1 MTNLEEKSPIIIK
14 KLLSNDLE
22 TRKSGLKLL
31 QEETQKEWI
40 PEYREY
46 LWKTISQEKSK
57 EFQLKLIKFAYNK
70 MKETSLRKMIRLIE
84 NNEIHLSS
92 QKFLSTL
99 YIQNETD
106 DIRGALLKSLS
117 RDENH
122 IPKFVVKIL
131 NNSDCYSLKN
141 YKENHLIIDLL
152 SSEIPLSS
160 RIEFLTAIMNWY
172 FKKDKALLLKIDIL
186 KIIKEDQELHLKFLN
201 EYLNTA
207 TPTTLQFTKPH
218 HQPHFSFISQKDHK
232 TPNKSDSDT
241 SWINPTPELVFL
253 YDSLSSTSPAVRIQT
268 IELISKI
275 PIPFDLEP
283 NNHDFNIFSIWNVIS
298 INNLDTEIFN
308 IEEINSETT
317 SLLFK
322 NTEFEETPP
331 AALFTDINPH
341 QLFFNILAYLP
352 RYHLID
358 QFVKESNFQII
369 SKLTSILSNR
379 KFWLHKKPSNLDY
392 LIIGPKNIWEIIFN
406 RCIEL
411 YSISELKNDITKLIF
426 TLLDFIDQPPN
437 LSNFWPTLSQ
447 NLDKIFT
454 PLDKVQLD
462 NPTYTIKSIINTIQK
477 SMNKIKKH
485 VTINEIDI
493 INENITSLVNQI
505 DDIFK
510 TNQLI
515 LTVENEINKFE
526 SKISQTKTINRWFEF
541 IENHLVTYFSNT
553 KDIIKQIHNKSSDY
567 LNHLSDLVEKL
578 RTLYTELASSG
589 SEVNIDIPL
598 STNAKKYL
606 ASIKKATQN
615 KSIQTSPYELLINNK
630 STNIKKYL
638 LSEFKNIVLTF
649 NKLDSPITQ
658 QFIFEINKEN
668 SLFQNLETQ
677 DPLKLRINSSS
688 GSLDISNLPFDH
700 ENQLMK
706 YFEHTLLKLPE
717 TFENILQ
724 NNIINLSESN
734 QLELLNNFDTLI
746 SLSLIELSN
755 EAIKNIYGIFT
766 KSNFIRIRT
775 KSQLYLNIFSQP
787 K

>member
-31 QEETQKEWI
+31 QEETQNEWI

-106 DIRGALLKSLS
+106 EIREALLKSLS
-117 RDENH
+117 RDETH

-141 YKENHLIIDLL
+141 YKENHLIIDIL

-160 RIEFLTAIMNWY
+160 RIEFLTVIMNWY

-201 EYLNTA
+201 EYLDTT

-253 YDSLSSTSPAVRIQT
+253 YDSLSSTSPAIRMQT

-275 PIPFDLEP
+275 PIPFNLDP
-283 NNHDFNIFSIWNVIS
+283 NNYDFNIFSIWDVIS
-298 INNLDTEIFN
+298 INNLDNEIFN
-308 IEEINSETT
+308 IEEINSETI

-322 NTEFEETPP
+322 NTEYEEVPP
-331 AALFTDINPH
+331 AALFTEINPH
-341 QLFFNILAYLP
+341 HLFFNILAYLP

-358 QFVKESNFQII
+358 QFLKENNFQII
-369 SKLTSILSNR
+369 SKLASILSNR
-379 KFWLHKKPSNLDY
+379 KFWLYKNPSNLDY
-392 LIIGPKNIWEIIFN
+392 LIIGPKNIWKTIII
-406 RCIEL
+406 RCFQL
-411 YSISELKNDITKLIF
+411 YLISELKNDITNLLF

-437 LSNFWPTLSQ
+437 LSNFWPTLSH
-447 NLDKIFT
+447 NLDKIYT
-454 PLDKVQLD
+454 PLDKIQSD
-462 NPTYTIKSIINTIQK
+462 NPIYTVKSIINTIEKTVNK
-477 SMNKIKKH
+477 SKNH
-485 VTINEIDI
+485 VTINEIDELK
-493 INENITSLVNQI
+493 ENITSLVNQI

-515 LTVENEINKFE
+515 LTVENELIKFE
-526 SKISQTKTINRWFEF
+526 RLITQTKTINRWFEL
-541 IENHLVTYFSNT
+541 IENHLDSYFSNA
-553 KDIIKQIHNKSSDY
+553 KDIIKQTHNKISDY
-567 LNHLSDLVEKL
+567 QNHLSDLVEKL
-578 RTLYTELASSG
+578 RTLFNQISHIS
-589 SEVNIDIPL
+589 SEVNVDIPL
-598 STNAKKYL
+598 TPDAKKSL
-606 ASIKKATQN
+606 TLVKKAIQN
-615 KSIQTSPYELLINNK
+615 KSIQTSPYELIINNK

-638 LSEFKNIVLTF
+638 LSELKNIIFNF
-649 NKLDSPITQ
+649 NKLDTPITQ
-658 QFIFEINKEN
+658 EIILETSKEN
-668 SLFQNLETQ
+668 TSLQ
-677 DPLKLRINSSS
+677 
-688 GSLDISNLPFDH
+688 SLDTHDLLKIRIDSFSQPQNDTNLSFEH
-700 ENQLMK
+700 ENQLIK
-706 YFEHTLLKLPE
+706 HLEYTLLKLPE
-717 TFENILQ
+717 IFENLLQ
-724 NNIINLSESN
+724 QNIINISETN
-734 QLELLNNFDTLI
+734 QLELLNYFDTLI
-746 SLSLIELSN
+746 SCSLIELSN
-755 EAIKNIYGIFT
+755 ETIKNTYKIFT

>member
-46 LWKTISQEKSK
+46 LWKTIAQERSK

-106 DIRGALLKSLS
+106 DIREALLKSLS

-160 RIEFLTAIMNWY
+160 RIEFLTVIMNWY

-201 EYLNTA
+201 EYLDTA
-207 TPTTLQFTKPH
+207 TPTNLQFTQPH

-275 PIPFDLEP
+275 PISFDLES

-298 INNLDTEIFN
+298 TNNLDTEIFN

-341 QLFFNILAYLP
+341 QLFFIILAYLP

-392 LIIGPKNIWEIIFN
+392 LIIGPKNIWKTIFN

-426 TLLDFIDQPPN
+426 ALLDFIDQPPN

-454 PLDKVQLD
+454 PLDKVQSD
-462 NPTYTIKSIINTIQK
+462 NPIYAIKSIINTIEK
-477 SMNKIKKH
+477 SMNNIKKH

-541 IENHLVTYFSNT
+541 IENHLDTYFSNT
-553 KDIIKQIHNKSSDY
+553 KDIIKQIHNKSTDY

-615 KSIQTSPYELLINNK
+615 KSIKTSPYELLINNK

-638 LSEFKNIVLTF
+638 LSEFKNIILDF
-649 NKLDSPITQ
+649 NNLDTPITQ

-668 SLFQNLETQ
+668 SLFQNLETH
-677 DPLKLRINSSS
+677 DLLKLRINSSS
-688 GSLDISNLPFDH
+688 DSLDISNLPFDH
-700 ENQLMK
+700 ENQRMK
-706 YFEHTLLKLPE
+706 YFEHILLKLPE

-724 NNIINLSESN
+724 NNIINISETN

-746 SLSLIELSN
+746 SCSLIELTN
-755 EAIKNIYGIFT
+755 EAIKNIYRIFT